1 MDMTWARVFFTVCVF
16 VSFITVLLIAFNR
29 RNKVN
34 YDDAARSIVDDPDT
48 PDTESDRE
56 NGA

>member
-16 VSFITVLLIAFNR
+16 VSFVTVLLISFNR

-34 YDDAARSIVDDPDT
+34 YDDAAQSIVDDPDT

>member
-16 VSFITVLLIAFNR
+16 VSFVTVLLIAINR

-34 YDDAARSIVDDPDT
+34 YDDAARSIVDDPDKAGN
-48 PDTESDRE
+48 EAER
-56 NGA
+56 

>member
-1 MDMTWARVFFTVCVF
+1 MTWARVFFTVCVF
-16 VSFITVLLIAFNR
+16 VSFVTVLLIAFNR

>member
-1 MDMTWARVFFTVCVF
+1 MDMTWARVFFTVF
-16 VSFITVLLIAFNR
+16 TR